1 MENLRKY
8 LENCRE
14 LSELTS
20 QNGWID
26 NESLEIEI
34 IEQEQNTVTLKVI
47 FKELI
52 MEGAGCL
59 ANRLECF
66 GKVQLQ
72 LDENGKVVDMKI
84 L

>member
-1 MENLRKY
+1 MNIKEY

-14 LSELTS
+14 LSQLTT

-26 NESLEIEI
+26 NE
-34 IEQEQNTVTLKVI
+34 TLKISILTQAENTTLVDVR
-47 FKELI
+47 FDELI

-59 ANRLECF
+59 ADRVACY
-66 GKVQLQ
+66 GQVRLQ
-72 LDENGKVVDMKI
+72 LDENEQVTNMEI